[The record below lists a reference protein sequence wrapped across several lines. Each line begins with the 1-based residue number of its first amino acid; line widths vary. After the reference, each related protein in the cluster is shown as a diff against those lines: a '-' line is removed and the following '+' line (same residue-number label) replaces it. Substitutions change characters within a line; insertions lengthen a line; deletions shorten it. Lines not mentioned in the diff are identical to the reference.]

1 MATATFE
8 LRSLPTG
15 LTITADL
22 YPRGND
28 TASFSAVALTER
40 TNSKGVYRGTCSAPT
55 EGYYLIIV
63 KLGTDIIYEGGVYLK
78 NVASTFYVDDPA
90 SLAGA
95 ELSAVPSA
103 APDIPEM
110 IQFLYQSVRNQATQT
125 ASAQTFSKDDG
136 TVVATA
142 TTTDNGT
149 TYTKGKMS

>member
-8 LRSLPTG
+8 LRALPTG

-55 EGYYLIIV
+55 EGFYTIIV

-103 APDIPEM
+103 APDLAEILQY
-110 IQFLYQSVRNQATQT
+110 IYQVMRNQAQQST
-125 ASAQTFSKDDG
+125 SAQTFSKDDG
-136 TVVATA
+136 TIFSSA

-149 TYTKGKMS
+149 TYTRGKFS